1 MAPRSPFDSSRH
13 AWGVSN
19 SIVTLDSISSCCP
32 SPQETLPEIPVI
44 VARMV
49 PLGIVG
55 VGVASSVLVGFELV
69 FVVDWE
75 AVELLVLVEFEEL
88 DGVEFEELDGVG
100 FELLDGVC
108 CEFEAVF

>member
-1 MAPRSPFDSSRH
+1 M
-13 AWGVSN
+13 
-19 SIVTLDSISSCCP
+19 L
-32 SPQETLPEIPVI
+32 
-44 VARMV
+44 

-75 AVELLVLVEFEEL
+75 AVELLVLVVLAVLVEFEEL
-88 DGVEFEELDGVG
+88 DGVGFELLDGVG